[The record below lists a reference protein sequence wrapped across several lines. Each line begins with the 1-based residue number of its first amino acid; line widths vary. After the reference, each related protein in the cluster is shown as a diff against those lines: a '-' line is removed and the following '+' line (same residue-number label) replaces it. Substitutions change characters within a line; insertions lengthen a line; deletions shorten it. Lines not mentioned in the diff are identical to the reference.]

1 MLTPIN
7 EIYNLT
13 KNRMREWLWNKEYER
28 LHPQLVNTK
37 VDTQKLRLI
46 LGVGRSG
53 TTWLSRVLLETP
65 TPIRFFMEGLYFV
78 KPKLKFSEF
87 GDFTAIHYS
96 ATLPENNSLLR
107 IYRSFL
113 AQQYYWSA
121 LGVNKHLQRND
132 SDWQLC
138 VVKEVHSLLATEA
151 LLTYFNCPTVFV
163 TRNPIYL
170 IDSLFAR
177 DGLHTIY
184 LCHESRWVFKTNF
197 IKRFAPEHS
206 KDIKRA
212 LQKVSKLEAR
222 QQIVLYKL
230 LSVALIQLMFNKLFR
245 YFPNICLVSYE
256 DLCQNPQTLFPYL
269 ADFLGLNWDQKMQ
282 SFLMN
287 TGNPK
292 KVNTTEKYPVFKDT
306 SKNSYR
312 EFQFLNSDE
321 VSLCQKI
328 LNDLG
333 VQ

>member
-1 MLTPIN
+1 MLTSIN

-13 KNRMREWLWNKEYER
+13 RNRMRELLWNKEYER

-37 VDTQKLRLI
+37 VDIQKLRLI

-78 KPKLKFSEF
+78 KPKLRFSAF
-87 GDFTAIHYS
+87 GDFTAIQYS
-96 ATLPENNSLLR
+96 DTLPENNSLLR
-107 IYRSFL
+107 TYRSLL
-113 AQQYYWSA
+113 AQQYDWSA
-121 LGVNKHLQRND
+121 LGVNNHLQRND

-184 LCHESRWVFKTNF
+184 LCHESRWVFKTDF
-197 IKRFAPEHS
+197 INRFAPEHS
-206 KDIKRA
+206 NDIESA
-212 LQKVSKLEAR
+212 LQYVSKLEAR

-230 LSVALIQLMFNKLFR
+230 LSVALIQLMFNKLLI
-245 YFPNICLVSYE
+245 YYPNTYLVSYE
-256 DLCQNPQTLFPYL
+256 ELCQNHQTVFPSL
-269 ADFLGLNWDQKMQ
+269 AKFLGLSWNLKMKL
-282 SFLMN
+282 FLMK
-287 TGNPK
+287 TGHSDNK
-292 KVNTTEKYPVFKDT
+292 KITEKYPVFKDS
-306 SKNSYR
+306 SKNIYR
-312 EFQFLNSDE
+312 EFKFLNSAE
-321 VSLCQKI
+321 VNLCQKI
-328 LNDLG
+328 LNSIG